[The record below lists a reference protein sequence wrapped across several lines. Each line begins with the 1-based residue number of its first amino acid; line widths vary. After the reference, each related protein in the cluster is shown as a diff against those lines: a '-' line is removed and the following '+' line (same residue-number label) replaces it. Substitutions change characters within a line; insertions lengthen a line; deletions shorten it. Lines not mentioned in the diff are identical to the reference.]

1 MYKISTKDYW
11 ALDHLTLGNLE
22 AMMQTEHSMSTA
34 SAILALEACVW
45 FLAQNIQFILALI
58 S

>member
-1 MYKISTKDYW
+1 MIFSLIKEFKEFAIKGNMIDIST
-11 ALDHLTLGNLE
+11 
-22 AMMQTEHSMSTA
+22 
-34 SAILALEACVW
+34 AILALEACVW